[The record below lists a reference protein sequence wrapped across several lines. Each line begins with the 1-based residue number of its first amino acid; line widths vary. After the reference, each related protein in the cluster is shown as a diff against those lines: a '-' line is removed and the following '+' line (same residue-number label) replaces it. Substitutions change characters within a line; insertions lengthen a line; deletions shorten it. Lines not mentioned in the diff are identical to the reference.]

1 MNMYAIF
8 ENGSHQFRV
17 QEGDRVTIDRRDG
30 APGSEVVF
38 ERVLLV
44 SGGESPV
51 IGTPY
56 VEGAR
61 VVGTLES
68 TYRGKKILIKKFR
81 RRKGYRLKKGHR
93 QDYST
98 VRITQVVAG

>member
-1 MNMYAIF
+1 MPMYAIF

-17 QEGDRVTIDRRDG
+17 KEGDRVRIDRRDG
-30 APGSEVVF
+30 SPGTEIVF
-38 ERVLLV
+38 ERVLLLTGE
-44 SGGESPV
+44 GGPR

-56 VEGAR
+56 VDGAR
-61 VVGTLES
+61 VVGVLES
-68 TYRGKKILIKKFR
+68 TFRGKKILVKKFR

-98 VRITQVVAG
+98 VRITQVAGG

>member
-1 MNMYAIF
+1 MYAIF

-17 QEGDRVTIDRRDG
+17 KEGDRVTIDRRDG
-30 APGSEVVF
+30 AAGSEVVF
-38 ERVLLV
+38 DRVLLV
-44 SGGESPV
+44 AGEGEPA

-61 VVGTLES
+61 VVGVLES
-68 TYRGKKILIKKFR
+68 TFRGKKILVKKFR
-81 RRKGYRLKKGHR
+81 RRKGYRRTKGHR

-98 VRITQVVAG
+98 IRITQVSSSS

>member
-1 MNMYAIF
+1 
-8 ENGSHQFRV
+8 
-17 QEGDRVTIDRRDG
+17 
-30 APGSEVVF
+30 
-38 ERVLLV
+38 
-44 SGGESPV
+44 
-51 IGTPY
+51 
-56 VEGAR
+56 